1 MSLKR
6 ARFGIVPVTL
16 AALVVALTNMSG
28 ASAKSAAVPATF
40 TAKASASS
48 CLSIKVN
55 GKLVCG
61 IQGKT
66 GKKGATGKT
75 GATGPTGPTGAT
87 GPMGPQGAI
96 GSVGPVG
103 PQGGQGVAGPSG
115 PTGPTGDTGPRG
127 PLGPTG
133 NTGPTGDTGPRG
145 FTGAQGPQGTP
156 GPTIIEQ
163 GNIVGPIVQSANA
176 PVQNGAEYYSVA
188 VCDQPNHLE
197 AYGGGG
203 VISKTGS
210 SDIVTLESSFPGVNQ
225 GSGSEIA
232 PFEANTP
239 DDSYE
244 AKAVVSKLSNTN
256 SFTLRAYVICGP
268 GS

>member
-103 PQGGQGVAGPSG
+103 PQGGQGVA
-115 PTGPTGDTGPRG
+115 
-127 PLGPTG
+127 
-133 NTGPTGDTGPRG
+133 
-145 FTGAQGPQGTP
+145 TGAQGPQGTP